1 MRTVLLYLL
10 LALTAHLCQTVL
22 CPLLVPPGLHVDL
35 FLILAVHA
43 TFTHGATRGYVVAIL
58 VGVLCDLG
66 LPPGVGFGPLYYL
79 VAVFLASVLWQN
91 LNLQS
96 RRYQAMFLGLCTL
109 LQGWGLGLI
118 LMAHNS
124 ESAGVAEMAR
134 ILVWRILVVAIVGPM
149 LLSALMWLE
158 RGLKTFPYP
167 EEYQQG

>member
-10 LALTAHLCQTVL
+10 LTLIAHLLQTVL
-22 CPLLVPPGLHVDL
+22 LPSLAPAGLHVDF

-43 TFTHGATRGYVVAIL
+43 TFTHGATKGYVLAIL
-58 VGVLCDLG
+58 VGILSDLG

-96 RRYQAMFLGLCTL
+96 RRYQAIFLGLCTL

-118 LMAHNS
+118 LMTHNT

-134 ILVWRILVVAIVGPM
+134 ILVWRILVMAIFGPL
-149 LLSALMWLE
+149 LLSGLMRVE
-158 RGLKTFPYP
+158 RTLKTSPYP

>member
-10 LALTAHLCQTVL
+10 LTLIAHLLQTVL
-22 CPLLVPPGLHVDL
+22 LPSLAPAGLHVDF

-43 TFTHGATRGYVVAIL
+43 TFTHGVTKGYVLAIL
-58 VGVLCDLG
+58 VGVLSDLG

-96 RRYQAMFLGLCTL
+96 RRYQAIFLGLCTL

-118 LMAHNS
+118 LMTHNA
-124 ESAGVAEMAR
+124 ESAGVADMAR
-134 ILVWRILVVAIVGPM
+134 ILVWRILVVAIAGPV
-149 LLSALMWLE
+149 LLSALMRLE
-158 RGLKTFPYP
+158 RWQKTSPHP

>member
-10 LALTAHLCQTVL
+10 LALTAHLLQTVL
-22 CPLLVPPGLHVDL
+22 WPSLVPAGLHVDF

-43 TFTHGATRGYVVAIL
+43 TFTHGATRGYALAIL
-58 VGVLCDLG
+58 VGVLSDLG

-96 RRYQAMFLGLCTL
+96 RRYQAIFFGLCTL

-118 LMAHNS
+118 LLAHNT
-124 ESAGVAEMAR
+124 ESAGVVEMAR
-134 ILVWRILVVAIVGPM
+134 ILVWRILIMAIVGPV
-149 LLSALMWLE
+149 LLSALIRLE
-158 RGLKTFPYP
+158 RGLKTSPSP

>member
-10 LALTAHLCQTVL
+10 LAFTAHLLQTVL
-22 CPLLVPPGLHVDL
+22 WPALVPAGLHVDF

-43 TFTHGATRGYVVAIL
+43 TFTHGATRGCVLAIL
-58 VGVLCDLG
+58 VGVLSDLG

-79 VAVFLASVLWQN
+79 VAVLLASVLWQN

-96 RRYQAMFLGLCTL
+96 RRYQAIFLALCTL

-118 LMAHNS
+118 LMTHNT

-134 ILVWRILVVAIVGPM
+134 ILVWRILVVAIVGPV
-149 LLSALMWLE
+149 LLSTLMRLE
-158 RGLKTFPYP
+158 RRLKTSPYP
-167 EEYQQG
+167 EELQQG